1 MFHIKQ
7 DINIE
12 ISLENVDGNV
22 VLKMNDLEIGWF
34 DEQGLNLLPDCSY
47 GGKIPKTLLDKQG
60 FFKVLKAT

>member
-7 DINIE
+7 DTNIE

-34 DEQGLNLLPDCSY
+34 DEQGLNLLTDCGY
-47 GGKIPKTLLDKQG
+47 GGKIPASLLDKQG
-60 FFKVLKAT
+60 FFKVRKAK